1 MTNMISSIPYPFTV
15 FLIAATLGAAGAM
28 IRNHFAGRQHR
39 LSQPQKVPP
48 PIDELYNE

>member
-1 MTNMISSIPYPFTV
+1 MTNMISSIPYSFTV

-28 IRNHFAGRQHR
+28 IRNHFVSRQQQ
-39 LSQPQKVPP
+39 LSQPQKVLL